1 MEYIQIILTMKWNIQ
16 IIYIITS
23 FIINSSNKNLIFMG
37 ANEIMDKKK
46 KNILQFKH
54 YILALIRNP
63 SKN

>member
-16 IIYIITS
+16 IISIITS

-46 KNILQFKH
+46 EKKSYNLNITFWH
-54 YILALIRNP
+54 
-63 SKN
+63 